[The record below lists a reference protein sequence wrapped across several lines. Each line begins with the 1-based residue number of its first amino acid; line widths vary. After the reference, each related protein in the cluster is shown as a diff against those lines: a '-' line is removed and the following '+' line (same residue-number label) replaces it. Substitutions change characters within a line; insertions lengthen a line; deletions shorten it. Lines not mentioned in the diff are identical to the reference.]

1 MGCVHTQPDEPSRVP
16 STAPNATAALDTPAS
31 ATTAIES
38 SGDSGVD
45 SMSSEPP
52 RAEPPKPPETGYPFQ
67 EPLPPRELARD
78 APASRA
84 ANLSPSACLAELKR
98 RDLAVER
105 DTGPASGIAA
115 PVRITGPLRNVR
127 FIAPGRKSVYGKL
140 DCRLALALD
149 ELASVLER
157 HGVVAVRVDNIY
169 RPKARLPGRRAKSQH
184 RYGLAIDLMAF
195 DLADGSSLVV
205 EHDWKGAP
213 DGVPCGPESRLLE
226 VTERAIALRNAVC
239 DVARSGLFHH
249 ILTPSYD
256 EAHRDHLHLDIKRG
270 EKRSLIQ

>member
-1 MGCVHTQPDEPSRVP
+1 M
-16 STAPNATAALDTPAS
+16 
-31 ATTAIES
+31 
-38 SGDSGVD
+38 
-45 SMSSEPP
+45 
-52 RAEPPKPPETGYPFQ
+52 
-67 EPLPPRELARD
+67 PPRELLQGAT
-78 APASRA
+78 ALFA
-84 ANLSPSACLAELKR
+84 ANLTPSACLAELRKR
-98 RDLAVER
+98 NLAVER
-105 DTGPASGIAA
+105 DTGAASGIAA

-169 RPKARLPGRRAKSQH
+169 RPKARLPGRRARSQH
-184 RYGLAIDLMAF
+184 RYGLAIDVMAF

-205 EHDWKGAP
+205 EHDWKGTP
-213 DGVPCGPESRLLE
+213 DGVPCGPDSRLLE
-226 VTERAIALRNAVC
+226 VTERAILLRNAVC
-239 DVARSGLFHH
+239 DIARSGLFHH

-270 EKRSLIQ
+270 EKRSLVQ